1 MALILNT
8 TWVMQSDENKTFEGN
23 VIYMQAIHQPLQG
36 KQQAK
41 QQSAH
46 TPGPKRGK
54 KPNFRAMLQNKEMQ
68 AALGS
73 GIMMLIAWGIAPYFA
88 TLSVIIYIAAYGI
101 GGWTK
106 AKEGVETLVK
116 DRDLDVNLLMI
127 AASLG
132 AATIGYWNEG
142 AMLIFIFALSG
153 ALESYATE
161 RSHKDISSLLALK
174 PETALRIEDG
184 QMNVVAIED
193 LQPGDLLLVKP
204 GELIPADGVVYRGSS
219 FINQSSITGESM
231 PVDKSAGDEVYAGT
245 VNGEGAL
252 YVEVTKSAEGSLFGK
267 IIKLVEEAQA
277 EVPDSQRFME
287 RFEGIY
293 ARIVVGVT
301 LLVIVG
307 APLLLGWTWNEAFY
321 KAMVFLVVAS
331 PCALVSSIMPVMLSA
346 MSSSARRGILFKGG
360 AHMENIAHTRVV
372 AFDKTGTLTMGTP
385 KVTDIFTAPGVS
397 REQLLSAVASVE
409 NLSMHPLARAIVEQ
423 ASKEN
428 LPLQEAEHVQ
438 SITGHGIQ
446 GSISGVVWKI
456 GRLDGTVW
464 AQEIQE
470 KQTMEEREARETLAV
485 TPTGEL
491 KNGKAVESIANDVLV
506 NGEAD
511 WEAVCT
517 RLEQEGKTISVVTV
531 NGEFAGL
538 IAMRDMIRPQ
548 AVEAVKKLESMGVK
562 VAMLTGDRARSAWV
576 IAGETGVSLV
586 YADLLPE
593 DKVTQV
599 QALREQYGHVLMV
612 GDGVNDAPALAAA
625 TVGMGMGLSGS
636 GTAIEVADAVLMN
649 DNIEEI
655 AWVIGQARRAERTVK
670 HNMWFAITVIL
681 ALIAGNFL
689 QDIALPLGVVGHE
702 GSTILVILNGLR
714 LLR

>member
-1 MALILNT
+1 
-8 TWVMQSDENKTFEGN
+8 
-23 VIYMQAIHQPLQG
+23 MQAIHQPLHRQ
-36 KQQAK
+36 KQVE
-41 QQSAH
+41 QSSSQ
-46 TPGPKRGK
+46 TPGPNRGK
-54 KPNFRAMLQNKEMQ
+54 KPDFRAMVQNKEMQ
-68 AALGS
+68 SALGS
-73 GIMMLIAWGIAPYFA
+73 GLLMLIAWGTAPYFG
-88 TLSVIIYIAAYGI
+88 TLSIMLYIVAYAV

-106 AKEGVETLVK
+106 AKEGIEKLVK

-132 AATIGYWNEG
+132 AAAIGYWNEG

-184 QMNVVAIED
+184 QMNLVAIDD

-219 FINQSSITGESM
+219 FINQSSITGESL
-231 PVDKSAGDEVYAGT
+231 PVDKVAGDEVYAGT
-245 VNGEGAL
+245 LNGEGAL

-267 IIKLVEEAQA
+267 IIKMVEEAQA

-301 LLVIVG
+301 LLVIAG
-307 APLLLGWTWNEAFY
+307 TPLLLGWTWNEAFY

-360 AHMENIAHTRVV
+360 AHMENMARTRVV

-385 KVTDIFTAPGVS
+385 QVTDIITAENVD
-397 REQLLSAVASVE
+397 RAQLLAAVAAIE
-409 NLSMHPLARAIVEQ
+409 NLSMHPLARAIVDQ
-423 ASKEN
+423 ANMEN
-428 LPLQEAEHVQ
+428 ITLQEAEHVQ
-438 SITGHGIQ
+438 ALTGWGIE
-446 GSISGVVWKI
+446 GTINGVVWSI
-456 GRLDGTVW
+456 GKTDVLGSMQSEEMKDSNVGDPDEHGVNHVKVSSEWGDVCSRLEGEGKSVSVVMAD
-464 AQEIQE
+464 
-470 KQTMEEREARETLAV
+470 
-485 TPTGEL
+485 GEL
-491 KNGKAVESIANDVLV
+491 V
-506 NGEAD
+506 
-511 WEAVCT
+511 
-517 RLEQEGKTISVVTV
+517 
-531 NGEFAGL
+531 GL
-538 IAMRDMIRPQ
+538 IAMRDTVRPQ
-548 AVEAVKKLESMGVK
+548 AAAAVKKLEAMGVK
-562 VAMLTGDRARSAWV
+562 VAMLTGDRARSASV
-576 IAGETGVSLV
+576 IARETGVSMV

-593 DKVTQV
+593 DKVKKVQV
-599 QALREQYGHVLMV
+599 LRNQYGPVLMV

-636 GTAIEVADAVLMN
+636 GTALEVADAVLMN

-655 AWVIGQARRAERTVK
+655 AWVIGQARRAQRTVK
-670 HNMWFAITVIL
+670 QNMFFAITVIL

-689 QDIALPLGVVGHE
+689 QDVALPLGVVGHE

>member
-1 MALILNT
+1 
-8 TWVMQSDENKTFEGN
+8 
-23 VIYMQAIHQPLQG
+23 MQAIHQPLHRQ
-36 KQQAK
+36 KQVE
-41 QQSAH
+41 QSSSQ
-46 TPGPKRGK
+46 TPGPNRGK
-54 KPNFRAMLQNKEMQ
+54 KPDFRAMVQNKEMQ
-68 AALGS
+68 SALGS
-73 GIMMLIAWGIAPYFA
+73 GLLMLIAWGTAPYFG
-88 TLSVIIYIAAYGI
+88 TLSIVLYIVAYAV

-106 AKEGVETLVK
+106 AKDGIETLVK

-132 AATIGYWNEG
+132 AAAIGYWNEG

-184 QMNVVAIED
+184 QMNLVAIDD

-219 FINQSSITGESM
+219 FINQSSITGESL
-231 PVDKSAGDEVYAGT
+231 PVDKVAGDEVYAGT

-267 IIKLVEEAQA
+267 IIKMVEEAQA

-287 RFEGIY
+287 RFEGVY
-293 ARIVVGVT
+293 ARIIVGVT
-301 LLVIVG
+301 LLVIAG
-307 APLLLGWTWNEAFY
+307 TPLLLGWTWNEAFY

-360 AHMENIAHTRVV
+360 AHMENMARTQVV

-385 KVTDIFTAPGVS
+385 QVTDIITAENVD
-397 REQLLSAVASVE
+397 RAQLLAAVAAIE
-409 NLSMHPLARAIVEQ
+409 NLSMHPLARAIVDQ
-423 ASKEN
+423 ANMEN
-428 LPLQEAEHVQ
+428 ITLQEAEHVQ
-438 SITGHGIQ
+438 ALTGWGIE
-446 GSISGVVWKI
+446 GTINGVVWSI
-456 GRLDGTVW
+456 GKTGVLGSM
-464 AQEIQE
+464 QS
-470 KQTMEEREARETLAV
+470 EEMKDSNVGDPDEHGVNHVRVSSEW
-485 TPTGEL
+485 G
-491 KNGKAVESIANDVLV
+491 DVRS
-506 NGEAD
+506 
-511 WEAVCT
+511 
-517 RLEQEGKTISVVTV
+517 RLEGEGKTVSVVMAD
-531 NGEFAGL
+531 GELVGL
-538 IAMRDMIRPQ
+538 IAMRDTVRPQ
-548 AVEAVKKLESMGVK
+548 AAAAVKKLEAMGVK
-562 VAMLTGDRARSAWV
+562 VAMLTGDRARSASV
-576 IAGETGVSLV
+576 IARETGVSMV

-593 DKVTQV
+593 DKVKKVQV
-599 QALREQYGHVLMV
+599 LRKQYGPVLMV

-636 GTAIEVADAVLMN
+636 GTALEVADAVLMN

-655 AWVIGQARRAERTVK
+655 AWVIGQARRAQRTVK
-670 HNMWFAITVIL
+670 QNMFFAITVIL

-689 QDIALPLGVVGHE
+689 QDVALPLGVVGHE